1 MEINKKVL
9 IHLSLIEGVGP
20 VALNR
25 IIASN
30 SWKEGELALLYTVST
45 NYFMRQCGLSERL
58 AQRIVE
64 GLASLSL
71 VEREIELVNK
81 SGSGIVTLLCDVYPA
96 LLKTIHVPPPILYV
110 RGDGSLLAKSSSIA
124 IVGSRKADNYARRV
138 IDMLVPPLVAHN
150 FTIVSGGALGAD
162 SFAHEAALA
171 CGGKTVVVLGSGLE
185 RLYPPVNKRLF
196 ERVVHDGGVL
206 VTPFSMT
213 TSPAPGHFPA
223 RNRIIAGLSQGCV
236 VVQADVQS
244 GARIT
249 ALFALEQ
256 GREVFAVPGPI
267 DHPLSAGCHL
277 LLREGATL
285 IRSAEDILEQL
296 GYEHKAQENKNNI
309 APESSSVVRETQH
322 SVITRNIS
330 FATPDHEKVYGACR
344 DPHSLD
350 QLMETTA
357 LSMIE
362 LQSILFDLQIEA
374 LIQQDSIGRWLIV

>member
-30 SWKEGELALLYTVST
+30 SWKEGALALLYTVSAD
-45 NYFMRQCGLSERL
+45 YFVRQCGLSQRL
-58 AQRIVE
+58 SQGIVE
-64 GLASLSL
+64 GLASASL
-71 VEREIELVNK
+71 IEREIERVNK
-81 SGSGIVTLLCDVYPA
+81 KGSDIVTLLCDDYPA
-96 LLKTIHVPPPILYV
+96 SLKTIHVPPPILYV
-110 RGDGSLLAKSSSIA
+110 HGDRSLLAKSSSIA
-124 IVGSRKADNYARRV
+124 IVGSRKADNYAKRV
-138 IDMLVPPLVAHN
+138 IDMLVPPLVAHD

-171 CGGKTVVVLGSGLE
+171 CGGKTVIVLGSGLE
-185 RLYPPVNKRLF
+185 RLYPPINKRLF
-196 ERVVHDGGVL
+196 DRVVHDGGVL
-206 VTPFSMT
+206 VTPFSMM

-223 RNRIIAGLSQGCV
+223 RNRIIAGLSRGCV

-285 IRSAEDILEQL
+285 ISSAEDILEQL
-296 GYEHKAQENKNNI
+296 GYERKAEENKLS
-309 APESSSVVRETQH
+309 ESSLVRETQH
-322 SVITRNIS
+322 SVVTRNIS
-330 FATPDHEKVYGACR
+330 FATPDHEKVYAACR

-357 LSMIE
+357 LSMVE

-374 LIQQDSIGRWLIV
+374 LIQQDSIGRWSAV